1 MSDSIFDKEIEG
13 AIEDLS
19 GGITPSGEEITAE
32 MQEQLRQIESLA
44 QMDPGFAN
52 SQEYKDLMAALG
64 ESSSQASSEE
74 GDDEEE
80 EEDDDQEEEEEDDD
94 IFGIMKTP
102 KKQKEVKVP
111 FEAPKEMVGFLN
123 SHYGVNDVNKFFTS
137 VDAWRNQA
145 QEGSEVRK
153 DFEAL
158 SADLQ
163 AMPPEIKMAVQ
174 LWANGEDHMSAF
186 EMHNRLD
193 FSADFG
199 EQGVEN
205 LVQHYLSE
213 EYDELVTAYEKGNI
227 DEEDFEDKMILLAKS
242 TKRMFTEDK
251 KALDQEREQF
261 LTRQKN
267 EFQTMKK
274 SALLSVENLSK
285 AYPNFS
291 KSEISKI
298 RTTLVEGKV
307 DNLFMNPDGSYK
319 DNAAELIAFATYGKK
334 MLDSI
339 SKIAER
345 KGESKAN
352 QKLVDSSPKSIKKN
366 KAAGAGSA
374 GVPMDMVGH
383 LSGVFKGDPYA

>member
-1 MSDSIFDKEIEG
+1 MSDNIFDKEVDD
-13 AIEDLS
+13 AIESL
-19 GGITPSGEEITAE
+19 GGQAPSSEEFTPE

-44 QMDPGFAN
+44 QMDPGFAS

-64 ESSSQASSEE
+64 ESSSQASSDSDDD
-74 GDDEEE
+74 DDEEE
-80 EEDDDQEEEEEDDD
+80 EESEEDEEDDD
-94 IFGIMKTP
+94 IFGIMKAD
-102 KKQKEVKVP
+102 KKQKEIRVP
-111 FEAPKEMVGFLN
+111 FEAPKEMVSFLN
-123 SHYGVNDVNKFFTS
+123 NHYGVNDVNKFFSS

-145 QEGSEVRK
+145 QEGSEVKK

-174 LWANGEDHMSAF
+174 LWANGDDHMSAF

-205 LVQHYLSE
+205 LVQHYLTD
-213 EYDELVTAYEKGNI
+213 EYNELVSDYEDGKI
-227 DEEDFEDKMILLAKS
+227 EEEDFEDKMILLAKT

-251 KALDQEREQF
+251 KALDEEREQF
-261 LTRQKN
+261 LNRQKN
-267 EFQTMKK
+267 EFQMMKK
-274 SALLSVENLSK
+274 SALLSVEGLSK

-298 RTTLVEGKV
+298 RTILVEGKV
-307 DNLFMNPDGSYK
+307 DNLFMKSDGSYN
-319 DNAAELIAFATYGKK
+319 DDAAELVAYAMYGKK
-334 MLDSI
+334 MLESVKK
-339 SKIAER
+339 SAER

-366 KAAGAGSA
+366 KATGSNSS

>member
-13 AIEDLS
+13 AIEDL
-19 GGITPSGEEITAE
+19 GGASSPSGEEITAE
-32 MQEQLRQIESLA
+32 MQEQIRQIESLA

-64 ESSSQASSEE
+64 NGSSQASSEE
-74 GDDEEE
+74 DDDEDYDDEEE
-80 EEDDDQEEEEEDDD
+80 EDEDDED

-102 KKQKEVKVP
+102 KKQKEVRVP
-111 FEAPKEMVGFLN
+111 FEAPKEMIGFLN
-123 SHYGVNDVNKFFTS
+123 SHYGVNDVNKFFSS

-145 QEGSEVRK
+145 QEGSEVKK

-193 FSADFG
+193 FSTDFG

-205 LVQHYLSE
+205 LVQHYLPE
-213 EYDELVTAYEKGNI
+213 EYDDLVSDYENGKI
-227 DEEDFEDKMILLAKS
+227 DDDDFEDKMILLAKS
-242 TKRMFTEDK
+242 TKRMFAEDK
-251 KALDQEREQF
+251 KALDEEREQF
-261 LTRQKN
+261 HNRQKN
-267 EFQTMKK
+267 EFQVMKK

-285 AYPNFS
+285 AYPSFS

-298 RTTLVEGKV
+298 RNILVEGKV
-307 DNLFMNPDGSYK
+307 DNLFMNADGSYN
-319 DNAAELIAFATYGKK
+319 DDAAELVAYAMYGKK
-334 MLDSI
+334 MLESVK
-339 SKIAER
+339 KIAER
-345 KGESKAN
+345 KGESKVN
-352 QKLVDSSPKSIKKN
+352 QKLVDSSPKSIKKS
-366 KAAGAGSA
+366 KSTGGGAQ
-374 GVPMDMVGH
+374 GVPMDMIGH

>member
-1 MSDSIFDKEIEG
+1 MSDNIFDKEVDD
-13 AIEDLS
+13 AIESL
-19 GGITPSGEEITAE
+19 GGQATSSEEFTPE

-44 QMDPGFAN
+44 QMDPGFAS
-52 SQEYKDLMAALG
+52 SQEYKDLMTALG
-64 ESSSQASSEE
+64 ESSSQASSDS
-74 GDDEEE
+74 DDDYEEE
-80 EEDDDQEEEEEDDD
+80 EETEEEEEEDD
-94 IFGIMKTP
+94 IFGIMKP
-102 KKQKEVKVP
+102 DKKQKEIRVP
-111 FEAPKEMVGFLN
+111 FEAPKEMVSFLN
-123 SHYGVNDVNKFFTS
+123 NHYGVNDVNKFFSS

-145 QEGSEVRK
+145 QEGSEVKK

-174 LWANGEDHMSAF
+174 LWANGDDHMSAF

-205 LVQHYLSE
+205 LVQHYLTD
-213 EYDELVTAYEKGNI
+213 EYNELVSDYEDGKI
-227 DEEDFEDKMILLAKS
+227 EEEDFEDKMILLAKT

-251 KALDQEREQF
+251 KALDEEREQF
-261 LTRQKN
+261 LNRQKN

-274 SALLSVENLSK
+274 SALLSVEGLSK

-298 RTTLVEGKV
+298 RTILVEGKV
-307 DNLFMNPDGSYK
+307 DNLFMKSDGSYN
-319 DNAAELIAFATYGKK
+319 DDAAELVAYAMYGKK
-334 MLDSI
+334 MLESVKK
-339 SKIAER
+339 SAER

-366 KAAGAGSA
+366 KATGSNSS